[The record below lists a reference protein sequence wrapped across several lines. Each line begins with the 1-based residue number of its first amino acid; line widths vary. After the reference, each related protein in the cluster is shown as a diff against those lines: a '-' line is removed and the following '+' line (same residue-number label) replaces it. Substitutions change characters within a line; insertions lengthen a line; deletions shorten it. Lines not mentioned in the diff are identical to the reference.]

1 MKDLVIGIAGFGKG
15 AEIYHAPFITTT
27 PGLKLTLVNERNRE
41 RAKELYPNVQVVRSF
56 EELLNSH
63 VDVVII
69 TTPNDLHYEM
79 AKEALEAGKH
89 VVVDKPFAVSVEEA
103 DELIQLAEEKGKVL
117 TVYHNRRFDG
127 PFRMLE
133 KIIRERKIGFPEEV
147 EIRFDRYRPDVNPSS
162 WKETVRP
169 GSGLLYDLGPHLVD
183 QALTLFGMPER
194 VEGMA
199 EVQRKEGKADDF
211 FLIELIYSEYKVR
224 LTAGMLVEHKTPHIT
239 AIGSEGKF
247 VVNDLDS
254 QEELLKAGIRPGS
267 MAWKEKAAT
276 LKGLLLTEEEGLSDI
291 EIAQGDYGLFY
302 RNLALAINEGDKLL
316 INPREAREVVSIIQ
330 QIKRR

>member
-1 MKDLVIGIAGFGKG
+1 MKDLEVGIAGFGKG

-27 PGLKLTLVNERNRE
+27 TGLNLSLVHERNRE
-41 RAKELYPNVQVVRSF
+41 RAKELYPNVQVVKSF
-56 EELLNSH
+56 EELLNSEL
-63 VDVVII
+63 DVVII
-69 TTPNDLHYEM
+69 TTPNDLHYQM
-79 AKEALEAGKH
+79 AREALEAGKH
-89 VVVDKPFAVSVEEA
+89 VVVDKPFTVSVEEA
-103 DELIQLAEEKGKVL
+103 DELIQLAEEKEKVL
-117 TVYHNRRFDG
+117 TVYHNRRLDG

-162 WKETVRP
+162 WKETARA

-183 QALTLFGMPER
+183 QALALFGLPER
-194 VEGMA
+194 VEGMT
-199 EVQRKEGKADDF
+199 EIQRKEGKADDF
-211 FLIELIYSEYKVR
+211 FLIELFYSEYKVR
-224 LTAGMLVEHKTPHIT
+224 LTAGMLVEHKTPHIS

-254 QEELLKAGIRPGS
+254 QEEMLKAGIRPGS
-267 MAWKEKAAT
+267 VEWKEKAPA

-291 EIAQGDYGLFY
+291 EIAPGDYGLFY
-302 RNLALAINEGDKLL
+302 RNLTSAINQGDKLL
-316 INPREAREVVSIIQ
+316 ISPGEARDVVSILQ